1 MKIRKSTQRR
11 IIALFVIVCLMSLPD
26 LLLSVVRV
34 VLDEDWRTTEN
45 ITYVGTLDVNRPSYM
60 LDEGEQSFNA
70 PTTICS
76 ATGDEPAIVV
86 EPRQYIVYATDGDF
100 EVDTTLTKVRTVL
113 LYISTLA
120 TITLIGLVLAIVYQ
134 AIRGFHT
141 GNFFTRASVI
151 MLRVMAAVYCIRSLI
166 ISNLGALEGSI
177 ASELCGA
184 LRPEGLGSTYNLN
197 TETIVVPLVLLVVAE
212 LMNIA
217 RMLNE
222 EESATL

>member
-11 IIALFVIVCLMSLPD
+11 IIALFVVVCLMSLPD

-34 VLDEDWRTTEN
+34 VFDEDWRTTEN
-45 ITYVGTLDVNRPSYM
+45 ITYLGTLDVNRPSYM

-70 PTTICS
+70 PTTICP
-76 ATGDEPAIVV
+76 ATGDKPAIAV
-86 EPRQYIVYATDGDF
+86 EPRQYIVYATKGDF

-113 LYISTLA
+113 LYISTLT

-134 AIRGFHT
+134 AIRGFRT

-184 LRPEGLGSTYNLN
+184 LRPEGLGSTYTLN
-197 TETIVVPLVLLVVAE
+197 METIVVPLVLLVVAE

-217 RMLNE
+217 RLLNE

>member
-11 IIALFVIVCLMSLPD
+11 IIALFVVVCLMSLPD

-34 VLDEDWRTTEN
+34 VFDEDWRTTEN

-70 PTTICS
+70 PTTICP
-76 ATGDEPAIVV
+76 ATGDKPAIVV

-134 AIRGFHT
+134 AIRGFRT

-197 TETIVVPLVLLVVAE
+197 METIVVPLVLLVVAE

-217 RMLNE
+217 RLLNE

>member
-11 IIALFVIVCLMSLPD
+11 IIALFVVVCLMSLPD

-34 VLDEDWRTTEN
+34 VFDEDWRTTEN

-60 LDEGEQSFNA
+60 LNEGEQSFNA

-86 EPRQYIVYATDGDF
+86 EPSQYIIYATEGDF
-100 EVDTTLTKVRTVL
+100 KVDSTMADVRIGL
-113 LYISTLA
+113 LYVLMVA
-120 TITLIGLVLAIVYQ
+120 TITLIGLILAVVYQ
-134 AIRGFHT
+134 AIRGFRT
-141 GNFFTRASVI
+141 GEFFTRASVV
-151 MLRVMAAVYCIRSLI
+151 MLRVMAVAYCVRSLI
-166 ISNLGALEGSI
+166 TSNIGALESSV
-177 ASELCGA
+177 ASEFCGA
-184 LRPEGLGSTYNLN
+184 LQPDGLGGAYVLN
-197 TETIVVPLVLLVVAE
+197 TESIVVPLVLLIVAE

-222 EESATL
+222 EECATL

>member
-11 IIALFVIVCLMSLPD
+11 IIALFVVVCLMSLPD

-76 ATGDEPAIVV
+76 DTGDKPAIVV

-134 AIRGFHT
+134 AIRGFRT

-197 TETIVVPLVLLVVAE
+197 TETIIVPLVLLVVAE

-217 RMLNE
+217 RLLNE

>member
-11 IIALFVIVCLMSLPD
+11 IIALFVVVCLMSLPD

-76 ATGDEPAIVV
+76 DTGDKPAIVV

-134 AIRGFHT
+134 AIRGFRT

>member
-11 IIALFVIVCLMSLPD
+11 IIALFVVVCLMFLPD

-34 VLDEDWRTTEN
+34 VFDEDWRTTED

-70 PTTICS
+70 PTTICP
-76 ATGDEPAIVV
+76 ATGDKPAIVV

-134 AIRGFHT
+134 AIRGFRT

-197 TETIVVPLVLLVVAE
+197 METIVVPLVVFVVAE

-217 RMLNE
+217 RLLNE

>member
-11 IIALFVIVCLMSLPD
+11 IIALFVVVCLMSLPD

-34 VLDEDWRTTEN
+34 VFDEDWRTTEN
-45 ITYVGTLDVNRPSYM
+45 ISYVGTLDVNRPSYM
-60 LDEGEQSFNA
+60 LDEGEQSFNT
-70 PTTICS
+70 PTTICPD
-76 ATGDEPAIVV
+76 TGDKPAIVV

-100 EVDTTLTKVRTVL
+100 EVDTTLTKVRTML

-134 AIRGFHT
+134 AIRGFRT

-151 MLRVMAAVYCIRSLI
+151 MLRVMAVVYCIRSLI
-166 ISNLGALEGSI
+166 ISNIGALEGSI
-177 ASELCGA
+177 ASELCGT

-197 TETIVVPLVLLVVAE
+197 METIVVPLVLLVVAE

-217 RMLNE
+217 RLLNE

>member
-11 IIALFVIVCLMSLPD
+11 IIALFVVVCLMSLPD
-26 LLLSVVRV
+26 LVLSVVRV

-76 ATGDEPAIVV
+76 ATGDDPAIVV
-86 EPRQYIVYATDGDF
+86 EPRQCIVYATDGDF

-134 AIRGFHT
+134 AIRGFRT

-197 TETIVVPLVLLVVAE
+197 TETIIVPLVLLVVAE

-217 RMLNE
+217 RLLNE

>member
-11 IIALFVIVCLMSLPD
+11 IIALFVVVCLMSLPD

-60 LDEGEQSFNA
+60 LDDGEESLNA

-86 EPRQYIVYATDGDF
+86 EPRQYIFYATDGDF

-134 AIRGFHT
+134 AIRGFRT

-151 MLRVMAAVYCIRSLI
+151 MLRVMAAVYCIRSMI

-197 TETIVVPLVLLVVAE
+197 TETIIVPLVLLVVAE

-217 RMLNE
+217 RLLNE